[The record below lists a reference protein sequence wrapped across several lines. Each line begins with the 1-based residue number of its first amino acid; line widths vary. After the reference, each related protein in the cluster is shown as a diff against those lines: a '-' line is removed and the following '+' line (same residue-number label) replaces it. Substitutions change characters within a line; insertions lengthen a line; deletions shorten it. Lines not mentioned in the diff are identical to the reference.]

1 MDSAFSDCLYRCFE
15 SLPRCKDDFFLKL
28 WHGGIMRY
36 GGETNVFDTI
46 DELSARLVCA
56 AISSQKQSLI
66 ILPDSDF
73 RRPAALFSSALIM
86 SYLDAKKAGVKGG
99 CILYFGTKLGIRS
112 HLADISVRYGTENVT
127 LSSVFAQY
135 HGRGNVLNT
144 QAISDLPH
152 VICIYSPLDPVELVA
167 SHRPRW
173 IALDCNESSSYRWVK
188 QLLPYIKENRL
199 PLIAWSSNPLSSI
212 KKEFR
217 AIEANIFEWPP
228 LLIHPELKSKRSS
241 DVGEVLRALSEPI
254 PTVDIVPCILT
265 GSDADIASNH
275 LSQAQR
281 YLAEGMTKAEGRIE
295 RDALLVGWKYLRALE
310 RLIIPLDLFEEE
322 ALHYW
327 GVRPLS
333 QIKNVFDRFIS
344 TLSTTSSLIIDILE
358 SAKHNLDSTLEMF
371 QERYPPRWEALI
383 ELCLEKV
390 PENYA
395 RLLIFSGSAQKSMF
409 TYALL
414 ARLNTSDKDL
424 AQMRVFLKTFSE
436 ATTLLTGDCSQ
447 KKSSAE
453 DSESLDNLDNDIM
466 LPHDIQWN
474 LIHVTLPSQY
484 QSDNIVPFLGLK
496 QFEILL
502 YPYQI
507 NALSRKISEWESNL
521 DINVPNLSKVFGA
534 ASEKELLE
542 VKLEKRTIVKMS
554 AVRVIEGNHL
564 PQENSDELR
573 PIWKP
578 KPEVEE
584 VAFLFS
590 NKDDDT
596 VLSDH
601 DIIDQEDEPNSK
613 EAVVEKALQVCF
625 ADGWRGTFDVNARL
639 NVVKTTQQGNKIESC
654 YIKAL
659 RKGDRILYI
668 YGQKRQSLYEL
679 VLSRVH
685 SHPSMEI
692 HLALV
697 RQWQFEIRQAFIR
710 WLQNGKSLY
719 ELYSRMRELGT
730 DLEGPYQL
738 RSWIAGFTIRPSD
751 IEDLRRISE
760 ILGMSFTL
768 EHYKRIHKA
777 GGRIHGL
784 HISLSRRLNAWIQ
797 QGASDARLPD
807 DIIDETT
814 GLTFSDV
821 RDSLILLTVESFMEK
836 EGPFDRSSLNKIKRE
851 T

>member
-1 MDSAFSDCLYRCFE
+1 MDSAFSDWLYRCFE

-28 WHGGIMRY
+28 WHNGRMRY
-36 GGETNVFDTI
+36 AGKSGVFDTI

-56 AISSQKQSLI
+56 TISTRKQILI
-66 ILPDSDF
+66 MLPDVDPK
-73 RRPAALFSSALIM
+73 RPAALFASALIM
-86 SYLDAKKAGVKGG
+86 SSMDSMAFGRDGG
-99 CILYFGTKLGIRS
+99 RVLYFGTRIGIRS
-112 HLADISVRYGTENVT
+112 QLAYISIRD
-127 LSSVFAQY
+127 LSLASVFSQSY
-135 HGRGNVLNT
+135 GRGDITHTQVLGK
-144 QAISDLPH
+144 LPH
-152 VICIYSPLDPVELVA
+152 AICIYSPLDPLELVS
-167 SHRPRW
+167 SHIPRW
-173 IALDCNESSSYRWVK
+173 VALDCSDISSIPWVK
-188 QLLPYIKENRL
+188 QMLPYLKGKNI

-212 KKEFR
+212 KKEFLS
-217 AIEANIFEWPP
+217 ADTDIFVWPP
-228 LLIHPELKSKRSS
+228 LLVHSGLKSKKNS
-241 DVGEVLRALSEPI
+241 DAIETLRAFSESTPPI
-254 PTVDIVPCILT
+254 DIVPCILS
-265 GSDADIASNH
+265 GREADIASGH

-281 YLAEGMTKAEGRIE
+281 YLAEGMVKAEGRIE
-295 RDALLVGWKYLRALE
+295 RDALLVGWKYFRALE
-310 RLIIPLDLFEEE
+310 RLIIPLDLFETD

-333 QIKNVFDRFIS
+333 QIKNAFDRFIS
-344 TLSTTSSLIIDILE
+344 TLSTTSSLIIDNLE

-371 QERYPPRWEALI
+371 QKRYPPRWEALI

-390 PENYA
+390 PQNYA
-395 RLLIFSGSAQKSMF
+395 RILVFSGSAQKAMF

-424 AQMRVFLKTFSE
+424 AQMNVFLKTFSE
-436 ATTLLTGDCSQ
+436 AATLLTDDCSQ
-447 KKSSAE
+447 KTASTE
-453 DSESLDNLDNDIM
+453 DSESLDSEIM
-466 LPHDIQWN
+466 VPHDIQWN

-484 QSDNIVPFLGLK
+484 QSEKIIPFLGLRK
-496 QFEILL
+496 FEILL

-521 DINVPNLSKVFGA
+521 DINVPILSKVFGA
-534 ASEKELLE
+534 ASEKELLQ
-542 VKLEKRTIVKMS
+542 VKLEKRTIAKMS
-554 AVRVIEGNHL
+554 AVRVIEGNPL
-564 PQENSDELR
+564 PRESSDELR

-578 KPEVEE
+578 KPDVEE

-596 VLSDH
+596 ALSDH
-601 DIIDQEDEPNSK
+601 DIIDQEDETSSK
-613 EAVVEKALQVCF
+613 EALIEKALQICF
-625 ADGWRGTFDVNARL
+625 ADGWRGTFDVNARF

-697 RQWQFEIRQAFIR
+697 RQWQSEIRQAFIR
-710 WLQNGKSLY
+710 WLQSGKSVDD
-719 ELYSRMRELGT
+719 LYSRMREMGT
-730 DLEGPYQL
+730 NLEGPYQL
-738 RSWIAGFTIRPSD
+738 RSWIAGVTMRPSD
-751 IEDLRRISE
+751 MEDLRRISE
-760 ILGMSFTL
+760 ILGMSFTS

-797 QGASDARLPD
+797 QGSSDVRLHD

-821 RDSLILLTVESFMEK
+821 RDSLILLTVESIMEK
-836 EGPFDRSSLNKIKRE
+836 EGLFDRSSLNKIKRGDI